1 VARGGADVRRSPG
14 EAPAMKYVLLGTLGP
29 EWAGRHAE
37 RTDQAKTKLTELK
50 IKLEAVY
57 YTQGEVDFVDI
68 VDAPSADAMLA
79 FSVWYVKQ
87 GFGRFRSLPAFD
99 DAAMRAALKKT

>member
-1 VARGGADVRRSPG
+1 
-14 EAPAMKYVLLGTLGP
+14 MKYVLLGSLGP
-29 EWAGRHAE
+29 EWAGRHVE
-37 RTDQAKTKLTELK
+37 RVDQAKAKLNELG

-57 YTQGEVDFVDI
+57 YTQGDVDFVDI

-87 GFGRFRSLPAFD
+87 GYGRFRSLPAFD
-99 DAAMRAALKKT
+99 DAAMRKALEKAK

>member
-1 VARGGADVRRSPG
+1 
-14 EAPAMKYVLLGTLGP
+14 MKYVLLGTLGP

-37 RTDQAKTKLTELK
+37 RIDQAKGKLKELK
-50 IKLEAVY
+50 HQARGGPSTRRV
-57 YTQGEVDFVDI
+57 EVDFVDI

-87 GFGRFRSLPAFD
+87 GFGQFRSLPAFD
-99 DAAMRAALKKT
+99 DAAMRAALAKA

>member
-1 VARGGADVRRSPG
+1 
-14 EAPAMKYVLLGTLGP
+14 MKYVLLGSLGP
-29 EWAGRHAE
+29 EWAGRHGE
-37 RTDQAKTKLTELK
+37 RTDQAKAKLKELG

-68 VDAPSADAMLA
+68 VDAPSPEAMLT

-99 DAAMRAALKKT
+99 DAAMRGALAKS